1 MFVWIDETYFIEY
14 NLFKPQGRRP
24 RRLHQTTKPLIL
36 AHLIHNCSAPSSSPM
51 ESVIVDQHQ
60 TFIILGLWV
69 WVQGGYIRLDQNI
82 ADLSSRKQLYLE
94 FYPGPRQ
101 NYIPQ
106 SNSYMMV
113 NAFSRTVQL
122 VTQCKVDLPRFMLP
136 GKITVSYIDQ
146 GRTCECKIF
155 WNTLLMTLS
164 LIKQKY
170 LGGILFILFHCG

>member
-1 MFVWIDETYFIEY
+1 M
-14 NLFKPQGRRP
+14 
-24 RRLHQTTKPLIL
+24 
-36 AHLIHNCSAPSSSPM
+36 
-51 ESVIVDQHQ
+51 
-60 TFIILGLWV
+60 ILGLWV

-82 ADLSSRKQLYLE
+82 ADLSWRKQLYLE
-94 FYPGPRQ
+94 FYPEPRQ

-155 WNTLLMTLS
+155 WNTLLFPWLNRNIWVVFLSSSCTAARNKTEAQADQPWGFRPQKVQIWGFWKTL
-164 LIKQKY
+164 
-170 LGGILFILFHCG
+170 GIWGNFGEFVNQLNYVFLPFF